1 MFECSVKR
9 NYFLQYYVICCDIYC
24 HFFVSTFALCT
35 LLPLSSVKIN
45 YMINTIL
52 DIDKN
57 TLYLNEY
64 FSPLCPRTTWSQPS
78 GDSVERLR
86 PSSPSE
92 VFSSNTVT
100 WLPTRMPSSHLDTE
114 MAFLSDKSIVY
125 TLTLGAALTTK
136 SAVPLPKGGAPLTC
150 GATSTP
156 NPSPAFPN
164 WLPTTPVCPP
174 SPSPS
179 SNRVSDS

>member
-1 MFECSVKR
+1 MNWMNF
-9 NYFLQYYVICCDIYC
+9 
-24 HFFVSTFALCT
+24 
-35 LLPLSSVKIN
+35 SS
-45 YMINTIL
+45 L
-52 DIDKN
+52 R
-57 TLYLNEY
+57 
-64 FSPLCPRTTWSQPS
+64 PRTPWSQPS

-86 PSSPSE
+86 SSSPSE

-150 GATSTP
+150 GATSTL

-164 WLPTTPVCPP
+164 WLPTTPSVLHPQTHPLIGFLLVSLLVAACPFYSILP
-174 SPSPS
+174 MLFSLADIMQFC
-179 SNRVSDS
+179 RAY